1 MRKLALSIAL
11 LAALVLAAGAAAHP
25 LGNFTINHYDRIEP
39 SGDRLYVLY
48 VLDMAEI
55 PTFQAKP
62 DVDAK
67 GEAAYG
73 AALAASL
80 AQHVDAT
87 IGGTPVAL
95 TAVEHVLAFPP
106 GQAGLRTTRL
116 EVLLESPPLT
126 HGGRLVYHDRNYAG
140 RIGWKEIVVKAGSGA
155 AVASSSAPSK
165 SISEELLSYPKNLL
179 QSPLDVTEASAQVT
193 PGTGDGSPPTLIPRD
208 ILEQRV
214 GVRAVTDGGF
224 ASLIAQD
231 HLSAGIIL
239 ISLAVALFWGAAHAL
254 SPGHGKSIVAAY
266 LVGQRGTPRHAV
278 LLGAVVTITHT
289 LGVFGLGLVTL
300 LLSQFIVPDTLYPW
314 LNLVAGV
321 MVVLIGLSVLRSRIG
336 NRFGHRIAHLRGH
349 EHHHPDDHHH
359 AHDHDHDHGHSHE
372 VPDSLSA
379 RSLVAV
385 GVSGG
390 LLPCPSALVVLL
402 AAISLHRVA
411 FGLVLIVAFSLG
423 LALTITSIGLVAVC
437 AKRVFRRMSLE
448 RGLIRFLPAVSALV
462 ILVAGVLMT
471 ARAIPKI
478 T

>member
-1 MRKLALSIAL
+1 VKKLAVLLTLAGIAL
-11 LAALVLAAGAAAHP
+11 AGAASASAHP
-25 LGNFTINHYDRIEP
+25 LGNFTINRYSRVEP
-39 SGDRLYVLY
+39 SGHRLYVLY

-62 DVDAK
+62 EIDAR

-73 AALAASL
+73 GGLARSIAR
-80 AQHVDAT
+80 HVEAT
-87 IGGTPVAL
+87 VGGRRVRL
-95 TAVEHVLAFPP
+95 TAEKHVLAFPP

-116 EVLLESPPLT
+116 EVLLASPPLA
-126 HGGRLVYHDRNYAG
+126 HGGALVYRDRNYTD
-140 RIGWKEIVVKAGSGA
+140 RIGWKEISLRAGSGA
-155 AVASSSAPSK
+155 TVTGSSAPTGSV
-165 SISEELLSYPKNLL
+165 SHELLSYPKNLL
-179 QSPLDVTEASAQVT
+179 QSPLDVTEATARLT
-193 PGTGDGSPPTLIPRD
+193 PGSGDGSPPTLLPKSV
-208 ILEQRV
+208 LEQRV
-214 GVRAVTDGGF
+214 GVRAVSDGGF
-224 ASLIAQD
+224 ASLITKD
-231 HLSAGIIL
+231 HLSVGVIL

-278 LLGAVVTITHT
+278 LLGGVVTVTHT
-289 LGVFGLGLVTL
+289 FGVFGLGLVTL

-314 LNLVAGV
+314 LNLVAGL
-321 MVVLIGLSVLRSRIG
+321 MVVGIGISVLRSRLH
-336 NRFGHRIAHLRGH
+336 RRRAAAHAPQHDSGHG
-349 EHHHPDDHHH
+349 HHHH
-359 AHDHDHDHGHSHE
+359 HDHDHGHTHE

-423 LALTITSIGLVAVC
+423 LALTITGIGLVAVY
-437 AKRVFRRMSLE
+437 AKRVFGRMSME
-448 RGLIRFLPAVSALV
+448 GGLVRLLPAASALV

-471 ARAIPKI
+471 VRAIPKI